1 MSGPGDPQRGSRLA
15 AALLVVAW
23 AAQSLSGCARREAEP
38 PPPARF
44 ELEEMSIAELQAAM
58 TAGRYSSRRLTELY
72 LARIDAVDRNGP
84 RLRSII
90 EVNPDALAIA
100 DALDAERRERGMR
113 GPLHGIPILLKDNI
127 DTADRM
133 ATSAGSLALARSV
146 AQQDAFLVTRLRAAG
161 AVILGKTNLSEW
173 ANFRSMSSTS
183 GWSAR
188 GGLVRNPY
196 ALDRNPCGSS
206 SGSGVAIAANLA
218 VAAVGTET
226 DGSIVC
232 PSGANGLVGIKP
244 TVGLVSRSGIVPISQ
259 SQDTAGPMARSVADA
274 AMLLSGMTG
283 KDARDPATQSADPK
297 IGDFAAALDADALRG
312 ARIGVARKGHFGYH
326 PGVDRLIAA
335 AIEAMKAAGAEI
347 VDPADVPNVD
357 KLGECE
363 LEVLLYE
370 FKDGLNR
377 YLEGLGPSATVR
389 TLAEVIA
396 YNEREREREMP
407 FFGQDLFERAEKK
420 GPLTDAA
427 YRKHRDDC
435 RRRAGPEGIDAAIAA
450 HRLDALIAPTGSAA
464 WPTDLV
470 NGDHFLGGSSTLA
483 AVAGYPNITVPAGN
497 LSGLPVGISFFGP
510 AWSEA
515 KLIGLAFAF
524 ERATRHRRA
533 PDFAPTVAQ

>member
-335 AIEAMKAAGAEI
+335 AIEAMKTAGAEI

-377 YLEGLGPSATVR
+377 YLEGLGPSAPVR

-396 YNEREREREMP
+396 YNDREREREMP